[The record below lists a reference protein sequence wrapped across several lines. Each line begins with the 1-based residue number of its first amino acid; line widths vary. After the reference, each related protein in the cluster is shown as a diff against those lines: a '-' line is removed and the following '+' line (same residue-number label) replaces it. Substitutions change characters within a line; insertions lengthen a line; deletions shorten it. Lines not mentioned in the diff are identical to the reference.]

1 MPDSLSYIYENY
13 IGDPDVYK
21 YAYENCK
28 PYRMYINTLPEET
41 MQKIRKAHSAMS
53 LNKGV
58 NKFRKGLFHMGT
70 FGLSFAAEKA
80 FCKSKKQKVKEL
92 VDSKEFYNLFEQLY
106 NGAR

>member
-1 MPDSLSYIYENY
+1 MLEKIEKIYKNY
-13 IGDPDVYK
+13 ICDPDVYK
-21 YAYENCK
+21 YAYENCR
-28 PYRMYINTLPEET
+28 PFRMYINTLPEAT
-41 MQKIRKAHSAMS
+41 MQQVRKTHAAVS
-53 LNKGV
+53 LNNGV

-106 NGAR
+106 NGAL